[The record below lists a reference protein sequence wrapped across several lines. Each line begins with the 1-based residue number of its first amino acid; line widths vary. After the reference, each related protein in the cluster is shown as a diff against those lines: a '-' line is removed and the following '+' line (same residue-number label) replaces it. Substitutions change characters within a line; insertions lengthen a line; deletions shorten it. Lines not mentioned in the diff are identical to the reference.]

1 MPTDFILTIG
11 RKRGLSS
18 YGFKDSKKQKMAIT
32 IKRIYAP
39 AAKTDGFRILVDRLW
54 PRGISKEKARID
66 LWLKEVAPSTDLRNW
81 FNHEPEKWK
90 EFCIRYKMEL
100 KDSAALSE
108 LRTLLRSHRDV
119 TLLYAA
125 KDEQHNQALALQ
137 HHILGQ

>member
-1 MPTDFILTIG
+1 
-11 RKRGLSS
+11 
-18 YGFKDSKKQKMAIT
+18 MAVT

-54 PRGISKEKARID
+54 PRGVSKEDAHID
-66 LWLKEVAPSTDLRNW
+66 LWLKEIAPSTDLRNW

-90 EFCIRYKMEL
+90 EFCSRYKMEL

-108 LRTLLRSHRDV
+108 LRALLRIHHDV

-125 KDEQHNQALALQ
+125 KDERHNQALALQ
-137 HHILGQ
+137 QYII